1 MAGKTGISLDSRAV
15 IAFTLVIVTAIVATY
30 GMYLKWTV
38 NDLLAVLAFF
48 GPLLTAVITF
58 YFSQKNEENRRNI
71 EKLH

>member
-1 MAGKTGISLDSRAV
+1 MAGNTGMGLDSRAV

-38 NDLLAVLAFF
+38 TDLLSVLAFF

-58 YFSQKNEENRRNI
+58 YFGQKNEEKRLALTR
-71 EKLH
+71 

>member
-1 MAGKTGISLDSRAV
+1 MGLDSRAV

-38 NDLLAVLAFF
+38 TDLLSVLAFF

-58 YFSQKNEENRRNI
+58 YFGQKNEEKR
-71 EKLH
+71 LALTH